1 MIKEWTFQKKI
12 FLGNISKR
20 WAYETEMFEAT
31 GDNLDEVRDAVIDA
45 VVKRQSVLRSI
56 ASGGNSI
63 EKV

>member
-20 WAYETEMFEAT
+20 WAYETEMLEAT
-31 GDNLDEVRDAVIDA
+31 GDNLDEVKNAVIDA
-45 VVKRQSVLRSI
+45 AAKRQSVLRSI
-56 ASGGNSI
+56 ARGDNNI